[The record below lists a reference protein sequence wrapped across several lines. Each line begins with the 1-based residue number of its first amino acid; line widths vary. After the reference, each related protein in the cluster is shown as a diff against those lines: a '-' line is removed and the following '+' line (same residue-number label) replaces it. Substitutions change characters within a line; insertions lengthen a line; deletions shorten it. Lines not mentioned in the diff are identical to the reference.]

1 MRAAAAAAAVVVL
14 AACGGTTVS
23 CGACPGPLWLTLRR
37 APSTVPVPSASGV
50 GSVPGSAGMTG
61 PPGPT
66 DPRRPASSN
75 ASSSASSSAARAS
88 VRVCV
93 AGLPCEE
100 KEWDEGDTVY
110 LHPPRD
116 VRPSDLAGR
125 VVRVTVRA
133 PGAELTGAGT
143 LVSNHGGDGPCSC
156 SYATAEVQVRG

>member
-1 MRAAAAAAAVVVL
+1 VRAAAAAAAAVVL

-23 CGACPGPLWLTLRR
+23 CGACPGPLWLTVRR
-37 APSTVPVPSASGV
+37 APSTVLAPSASGV
-50 GSVPGSAGMTG
+50 GSGRGSAGVTG
-61 PPGPT
+61 SPGPT

-75 ASSSASSSAARAS
+75 ASSSASSSATPAS

-100 KEWDEGDTVY
+100 KEWEEGDTVY

-116 VRPSDLAGR
+116 LRPSDLDGR

-143 LVSNHGGDGPCSC
+143 LVSNDGGDGPCSC
-156 SYATAEVQVRG
+156 SYATTEVQLRE